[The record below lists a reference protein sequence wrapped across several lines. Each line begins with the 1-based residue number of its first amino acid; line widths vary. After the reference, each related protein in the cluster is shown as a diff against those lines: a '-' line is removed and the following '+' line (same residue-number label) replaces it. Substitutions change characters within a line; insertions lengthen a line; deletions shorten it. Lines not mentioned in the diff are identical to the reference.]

1 MDTSDLGPAAITK
14 WDPALKGLDDL
25 AAQRRFPVIG

>member
-14 WDPALKGLDDL
+14 WNPELP
-25 AAQRRFPVIG
+25 QRSGSAPSFPVIG